1 MKRASAGAASLWQVE
16 STRERETWNALEASC
31 EVDVLVIGSGLAGL
45 SISRALTARG
55 RKPFVVDAFGVGSGA
70 SARNGGFV
78 LVTHICDYPAMRARI
93 GAENARVLLR
103 AAEANHA
110 AVKSVFQAH
119 AHPGYQSAG
128 SLMLSV
134 DGDDAEAAVLN
145 EAHALL
151 KEDGVHAEF
160 VKVPEALAGFAQALH
175 IPSDG
180 EVHPGFLNGMLAEG
194 VHGALATIQSIDFEA
209 HRATTAT
216 GLVLAYRD
224 VVIATN
230 AWSANL
236 VPELAGIID
245 ANRGQMLATEPLP
258 KAFESVCYAGW
269 GYEYFRQRQSDGRVL
284 LGGRRALFRDVEHT
298 DESEPTA
305 EVQASLDD
313 YLHRHM
319 PFTQGRAITHRWAGI
334 MGFSPDDL
342 PLVGALPGRDA
353 FILAGFSGHG
363 LGLAL
368 SCAEDLA
375 AMISTSATTP
385 LTRLLN
391 PNRFPA
397 MVPR

>member
-1 MKRASAGAASLWQVE
+1 MKRSSAGSSSLWQVE
-16 STRERETWNALEASC
+16 SEGERGAFTALDRSTK
-31 EVDVLVIGSGLAGL
+31 VDVLVVGSGLAGL
-45 SISRALTARG
+45 SVARALKLRG
-55 RKPFVVDAFGVGSGA
+55 RTPFVVDAFGAGSGA

-78 LVTHICDYPAMRARI
+78 LVTHICDYPAMRKRL
-93 GAENARVLLR
+93 GADDTRVLLR
-103 AAEANHA
+103 AAESNRQAVQRLFEAN
-110 AVKSVFQAH
+110 AH
-119 AHPGYQSAG
+119 YQSAG
-128 SLMLSV
+128 SLMLAV
-134 DGDDAEAAVLN
+134 DGDDAEAAILD
-145 EAHALL
+145 EARALL
-151 KEDGVHAEF
+151 KEDDVHAEF
-160 VKVPEALAGFAQALH
+160 VRVPEALAGFSQALS

-180 EVHPGFLNGMLAEG
+180 EVHPGHLSGLLAQG
-194 VHGALATIQSIDFEA
+194 VEGALATITAIDFAE
-209 HRATTAT
+209 HTATTSNGQT
-216 GLVLAYRD
+216 IAYRD
-224 VVIATN
+224 VVLATN

-236 VPELAGIID
+236 VPELGGIIA

-258 KAFESVCYAGW
+258 KAFGSVCYAGW

-284 LGGRRALFRDVEHT
+284 LGGRRALFRDVEAT
-298 DESEPTA
+298 DECEPTA

-313 YLHRHM
+313 YLVRHM
-319 PFTQGRAITHRWAGI
+319 PFTKGRAVTHRWAGI

-375 AMISTSATTP
+375 SLMTRREETP

>member
-1 MKRASAGAASLWQVE
+1 MKRREAGASSLWQVE
-16 STRERETWNALEASC
+16 SEGERGAFAPLLSSR
-31 EVDVLVIGSGLAGL
+31 EVDVLVIGGGLAGL
-45 SISRALTARG
+45 SVSRALRQRG
-55 RKPFVVDAFGVGSGA
+55 RTPFVVDAFGVGSGA

-78 LVTHICDYPAMRARI
+78 LVTHICDYPAMRRRL
-93 GAENARVLLR
+93 GVEDTRVLLT
-103 AAEANHA
+103 AAKANHA
-110 AVKSVFQAH
+110 HVQRLFGVSPH
-119 AHPGYQSAG
+119 YQSAG

-134 DGDDAEAAVLN
+134 DGDDAEAAILE
-145 EAHALL
+145 EARALL
-151 KEDGVHAEF
+151 EEDDVHAEF
-160 VKVPEALAGFAQALH
+160 VQVPEALAGFSQALR

-180 EVHPGFLNGMLAEG
+180 EVHPGLLTGLLAEG
-194 VHGALATIQSIDFEA
+194 VAGALANIVSIDFDA
-209 HRATTAT
+209 HTAKT
-216 GLVLAYRD
+216 SAGHTLSYRD
-224 VVIATN
+224 VVLATN
-230 AWSANL
+230 AWSAKL
-236 VPELAGIID
+236 VPELRGIIE

-269 GYEYFRQRQSDGRVL
+269 GYEYFRQRASDGRVL
-284 LGGRRALFRDVEHT
+284 LGGRRALFRDAEHT

-319 PFTQGRAITHRWAGI
+319 PFTKGREVTHRWAGI
-334 MGFSPDDL
+334 MGFTPDDL
-342 PLVGALPGRDA
+342 PLVGALPGQGA

-375 AMISTSATTP
+375 TLMTRRESTP